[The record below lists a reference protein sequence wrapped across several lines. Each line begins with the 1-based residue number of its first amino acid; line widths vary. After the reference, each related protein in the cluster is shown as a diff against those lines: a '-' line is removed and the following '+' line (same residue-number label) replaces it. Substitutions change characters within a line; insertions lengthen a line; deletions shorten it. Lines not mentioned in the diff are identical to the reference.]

1 MGLAGNKPLKAKKTP
16 WGSRG
21 PDARAAGW
29 TRGCEGEGMAT
40 ASSRAWRWVRRTREL
55 HSCCAGER
63 SRWGGVGWEIAVG
76 GLGDGGGSQKGLEVS
91 VLAGHEAST
100 FH

>member
-1 MGLAGNKPLKAKKTP
+1 MGLTGNKPLKAKKTP

-40 ASSRAWRWVRRTREL
+40 ASSRAGRWVRRTREL

-63 SRWGGVGWEIAVG
+63 SRGG